1 MTGVD
6 ETTPFV
12 VHIGNGRINNTSTDD
27 KNGSSARS
35 TSFRKKFSVE
45 GLRESAGSISKSFS
59 EDLSRIGFL
68 GSTAIGVNSL
78 IGPAMLYLP
87 DTYQRSGL
95 IPTTAVIIF
104 VCILSALCC
113 LHMSNTISKVHNNKH
128 FSLDVGYSEC
138 FQQFWGPKSYFY
150 TQVLFFCCV
159 TCLNVSSIVDTAQVV
174 DTFFGHWVPHGSS
187 AVNFQW
193 IDNKVDVRWINWDYS
208 VCSEE
213 LLISGECVPFFDS
226 EGGILLT
233 IGYVVTVLVFLPM
246 ALMDLKENA
255 IMQVGCFVTLLVTS
269 MGFIFLF
276 LAQGI
281 NLDNVSL
288 WGDEWGSL
296 FGVVLF
302 NFALVIAIP
311 AALLYIVIGILGAI
325 TMPNVS
331 QNMLEGL
338 MSGSFG
344 TAMQLCASIFAFVII
359 GLGCPLFSILVRM
372 NLSGSGFLSMRT
384 SNGLAVYLPF
394 LTSWIFY
401 QGDAVTN
408 ILSWGGIIFTSLIAF
423 ILPLLLS
430 LHSLET
436 GNDEGSVNVY
446 KPWRV
451 IPITSQRTALRILLA
466 FASVSIII
474 GILGNLPFITS
485 IMN

>member
-1 MTGVD
+1 
-6 ETTPFV
+6 
-12 VHIGNGRINNTSTDD
+12 
-27 KNGSSARS
+27 
-35 TSFRKKFSVE
+35 
-45 GLRESAGSISKSFS
+45 
-59 EDLSRIGFL
+59 
-68 GSTAIGVNSL
+68 
-78 IGPAMLYLP
+78 
-87 DTYQRSGL
+87 
-95 IPTTAVIIF
+95 
-104 VCILSALCC
+104 
-113 LHMSNTISKVHNNKH
+113 
-128 FSLDVGYSEC
+128 
-138 FQQFWGPKSYFY
+138 
-150 TQVLFFCCV
+150 
-159 TCLNVSSIVDTAQVV
+159 
-174 DTFFGHWVPHGSS
+174 
-187 AVNFQW
+187 
-193 IDNKVDVRWINWDYS
+193 
-208 VCSEE
+208 
-213 LLISGECVPFFDS
+213 
-226 EGGILLT
+226 
-233 IGYVVTVLVFLPM
+233 
-246 ALMDLKENA
+246 
-255 IMQVGCFVTLLVTS
+255 MQVGCFVTLLVTS

-311 AALLYIVIGILGAI
+311 AWLYEKESSVIVSEVIHTSSILAALLYIVIGILGAI

-451 IPITSQRTALRILLA
+451 ISITSQRTALRILLA

-485 IMN
+485 IMK